1 MDVAHY
7 NLSQED
13 DDGEGETSTT
23 ELKSPAKV
31 RRCDSFGELA
41 PKRWNVD

>member
-13 DDGEGETSTT
+13 GDGEGETS

-31 RRCDSFGELA
+31 RRSDSFGELA

>member
-13 DDGEGETSTT
+13 GDGEGETSTT

-41 PKRWNVD
+41 PKTWNVN